1 MISNASAV
9 LVISLMGV
17 AVMAPVA
24 ADKFSRSSKDKVEL
38 AIPTNDDF
46 SSTTVL
52 FSTAGGSTPPAC
64 PADLNHDGFVDG
76 PDLAIVLGVWG
87 PCPGVCPADFNGDG
101 VVNGADLSILLGAWG
116 PCPL

>member
-1 MISNASAV
+1 
-9 LVISLMGV
+9 
-17 AVMAPVA
+17 MAPEA
-24 ADKFSRSSKDKVEL
+24 ADKFSRSSRDTAEL

-64 PADLNHDGFVDG
+64 PQDLNHDGVVDG
-76 PDLAIVLGVWG
+76 PDLAILLGAWG

-101 VVNGADLSILLGAWG
+101 VVSGSDLSVVLGAWG

>member
-24 ADKFSRSSKDKVEL
+24 ADKFSRSSKGNVEL
-38 AIPTNDDF
+38 AMPTNDDF
-46 SSTTVL
+46 SSTTVM
-52 FSTAGGSTPPAC
+52 FSTAGGSTPPVEGA
-64 PADLNHDGFVDG
+64 
-76 PDLAIVLGVWG
+76 DLAIVLGAWG

-101 VVNGADLSILLGAWG
+101 VVDGSDLAVVLGAWG

>member
-24 ADKFSRSSKDKVEL
+24 ADKFSRSSKDNVEW
-38 AIPTNDDF
+38 AMPTNDDF
-46 SSTTVL
+46 SSTTVM